1 MYVCVC
7 VCVCVCTFE
16 QYKTYTRARAHAN
29 THLQA
34 VEAFERS
41 VQGANAS
48 SSSSETPEE
57 THAGTANGLVERE
70 VSAAWH
76 ELQHNAAGMTA
87 SVAKREAAVEEREGA
102 VGRREAAVCDR
113 EMKADTREMAVC
125 TRHTFSKVLS
135 IVTLCSKCV
144 RAFTFENV

>member
-1 MYVCVC
+1 M
-7 VCVCVCTFE
+7 
-16 QYKTYTRARAHAN
+16 
-29 THLQA
+29 
-34 VEAFERS
+34 EAFERS
-41 VQGANAS
+41 FQSANAS
-48 SSSSETPEE
+48 STSSSETPEE

-113 EMKADTREMAVC
+113 KMKADAREIAVC
-125 TRHTFSKVLS
+125 TRHTFSKVPS
-135 IVTLCSKCV
+135 IVTLCSRCV
-144 RAFTFENV
+144 RALTFENV